1 MGSERTVAIDVG
13 SGLTKATDG
22 NRRELLASVAVRARE
37 DGRYGGDRAMPVS
50 WREGERWLVAEDA
63 IAFGDHQAFS
73 NTCSREWASSDGW
86 RALLYA
92 MLGRLGVSGSLTLV
106 TGVPMA
112 WYHDLGEPLRK
123 LLQGRHRFV
132 YGATSIE
139 VEIEPRVVPQAIGAL
154 YYHTGKLG
162 ELPSKLAVIDCG
174 TYTSGFSAIY
184 RDRPVINAC
193 GGVALGTSVIAGGL
207 AEYLK
212 REHHYVSDVLT
223 YHEVLQSGIVEVR
236 GRKINVKPVLR
247 DLTLLLSR
255 PLIEALE
262 RTWPNRDEMVV
273 YVGGGGADLFVP
285 VVRHLIPHAQKME
298 GGVWAVVEG
307 MYLLATVR
315 QD

>member
-92 MLGRLGVSGSLTLV
+92 MLGRLGVSGRLTVV

-123 LLQGRHRFV
+123 LLQGRHRFF

-154 YYHTGKLG
+154 YYHTRSEERRVGK
-162 ELPSKLAVIDCG
+162 EC
-174 TYTSGFSAIY
+174 
-184 RDRPVINAC
+184 
-193 GGVALGTSVIAGGL
+193 
-207 AEYLK
+207 
-212 REHHYVSDVLT
+212 
-223 YHEVLQSGIVEVR
+223 
-236 GRKINVKPVLR
+236 
-247 DLTLLLSR
+247 
-255 PLIEALE
+255 
-262 RTWPNRDEMVV
+262 
-273 YVGGGGADLFVP
+273 
-285 VVRHLIPHAQKME
+285 
-298 GGVWAVVEG
+298 
-307 MYLLATVR
+307 
-315 QD
+315 

>member
-92 MLGRLGVSGSLTLV
+92 MLGRLGVSGRLTLV

-123 LLQGRHRFV
+123 LLQGRHRFF

-162 ELPSKLAVIDCG
+162 ELPSKLAIVDCG

-184 RDRPVINAC
+184 RERPVINAC

-207 AEYLK
+207 ADYLK

-273 YVGGGGADLFVP
+273 YVGGGGADLFLSVI
-285 VVRHLIPHAQKME
+285 RHLIPHAQKME